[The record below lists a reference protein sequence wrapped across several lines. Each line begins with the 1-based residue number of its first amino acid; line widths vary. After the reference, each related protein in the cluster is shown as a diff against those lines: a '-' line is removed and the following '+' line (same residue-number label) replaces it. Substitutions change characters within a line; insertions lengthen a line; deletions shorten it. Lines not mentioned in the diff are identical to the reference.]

1 MVVHLDRNAAEAART
16 ACDRFIDAI
25 RSSDSAARHG
35 SLSEQADTF
44 DTARQI
50 GAVYSL
56 FSNED
61 LRTLLDGFVTQV
73 DAMSVLFSV
82 AGGMIDSQDEA
93 AAAALAKAAEE
104 PAGLTSLGL
113 MSMLASMHGPATMAV
128 VSASASAT
136 EDPENVGGYD
146 RVGPEDVSSTPLERL
161 VTAAEALDPSQ
172 FEQVQNQVTAA
183 ADTLETAAST
193 LQRELDDVLGGDW
206 QGEFA
211 QEGARAVHA
220 LTRSAFDLVSVLEE
234 VASRADEAQV
244 GFHTTRSNISSESLK
259 LELAQA
265 RTPGLASGPGA
276 ALGPVSPG
284 ATEAASAARA
294 AAEEQARAVVNT
306 EYSPAVMRANL
317 DDLQFPTAFQVVSGT
332 ALRDATSIDPVAA
345 WNIGGVAQP
354 AGAATPG
361 PAALAAAGVG
371 GPGPSGVSGVSGLG
385 TDVAG
390 PGAPIAATDAA
401 TEQAL
406 LASPAGGG
414 DASGLGA
421 GAANAGAG
429 PAGPGPVNAATTA
442 AGAPLAPVH
451 GAPGQRAGA
460 AGTGIGGVRGL
471 AGTRSSTT
479 GGRDRGVGSA
489 AGLVGGG
496 GATGAGA
503 GAARMGGAGTLA
515 GRGLSAGP
523 GVGGPFSGVPGA
535 GAGNVTGA
543 PAGAGGT
550 APSSSTGGSTPGR
563 SGAMPMGMMGAAGAG
578 HDTRRRGHTP
588 AGYLTNATNTTDI
601 IGHPVKVTPPLIGNP
616 PAPAPNTTPS
626 DAGVSSEAP
635 TPGRVLGRS
644 FAGSGVRPPG

>member
-1 MVVHLDRNAAEAART
+1 MSLHLEKGIAETCVAA
-16 ACDRFIDAI
+16 CGSFIDEITTAS
-25 RSSDSAARHG
+25 R
-35 SLSEQADTF
+35 LSESTHQSAGAESF
-44 DTARQI
+44 DSARQI

-73 DAMSVLFSV
+73 DAMSVLFSI

-113 MSMLASMHGPATMAV
+113 MSMLASMHGPAAMAV

-136 EDPENVGGYD
+136 ENPENVGGYD

-161 VTAAEALDPSQ
+161 VTAAEALEPSQ

-371 GPGPSGVSGVSGLG
+371 GPDPSGVSGVSGQG

-451 GAPGQRAGA
+451 GAPGQRAGT
-460 AGTGIGGVRGL
+460 AGPGIGGVRGL

-479 GGRDRGVGSA
+479 GGRDRGVSSA

-543 PAGAGGT
+543 PGGAGGT

-563 SGAMPMGMMGAAGAG
+563 PGAMPMGMMGAAGAG
-578 HDTRRRGHTP
+578 KDTRRRGHTP

-601 IGHPVKVTPPLIGNP
+601 IGHPVKVTPPLIGKP

>member
-1 MVVHLDRNAAEAART
+1 MVVHLDRNAAEAARS

-25 RSSDSAARHG
+25 RSSDSVGRHG
-35 SLSEQADTF
+35 SLSESADTF

-50 GAVYSL
+50 GTVYSL
-56 FSNED
+56 FSGED
-61 LRTLLDGFVTQV
+61 LRTLLNGFVTQV
-73 DAMSVLFSV
+73 EAMSVLFAA

-93 AAAALAKAAEE
+93 AAAALANAAEE
-104 PAGLTSLGL
+104 PAGLKSIGL
-113 MSMLASMHGPATMAV
+113 MSMLASMHGPAAMVV

-146 RVGPEDVSSTPLERL
+146 RVGPEDVSATSLERI
-161 VTAAEALDPSQ
+161 VAAAEALDPSQ
-172 FEQVQNQVTAA
+172 FEQVRNQVMTA
-183 ADTLETAAST
+183 ADTLDSAAST
-193 LQRELDDVLGGDW
+193 LRRELDDVLGGEW

-211 QEGARAVHA
+211 REGTSVVHA
-220 LTRSAFDLVSVLEE
+220 LTSSAFDLVSVLED
-234 VASRADEAQV
+234 VAGRADGAQA
-244 GFHTTRSNISSESLK
+244 GFHATRSNISSESLK

-265 RTPGLASGPGA
+265 RTPGLASGPSA

-294 AAEEQARAVVNT
+294 AAEEQARAIVNT
-306 EYSPAVMRANL
+306 EYSPAVMKANL
-317 DDLQFPTAFQVVSGT
+317 DDLQFPTAFRVVSGT

-345 WNIGGVAQP
+345 WNIGGVAQT

-361 PAALAAAGVG
+361 PAALAAAGLG
-371 GPGPSGVSGVSGLG
+371 GPGPSGVSGLG

-390 PGAPIAATDAA
+390 PRAPIAVTDAA

-429 PAGPGPVNAATTA
+429 TAGPGPVNAATTA

-451 GAPGQRAGA
+451 GAPGQQPGA
-460 AGTGIGGVRGL
+460 ADTGIGGLRGL
-471 AGTRSSTT
+471 AGARSSTT
-479 GGRDRGVGSA
+479 GSRDRGVGSA
-489 AGLVGGG
+489 AGLIGGG

-515 GRGLSAGP
+515 GRGHSAGP
-523 GVGGPFSGVPGA
+523 GVGGPSSGVPGA

-543 PAGAGGT
+543 PAGTGGT
-550 APSSSTGGSTPGR
+550 APTSSTGGSTPGR
-563 SGAMPMGMMGAAGAG
+563 SGTMPMGMMGAGG
-578 HDTRRRGHTP
+578 TGQNNHRRGHTP

-601 IGHPVKVTPPLIGNP
+601 IGDPVKVTPAVLGRQPD
-616 PAPAPNTTPS
+616 TTPETKR
-626 DAGVSSEAP
+626 SEAGDSTDTP
-635 TPGRVLGRS
+635 TPGRVLGRQ
-644 FAGSGVRPPG
+644 FVGSDVRPPE

>member
-1 MVVHLDRNAAEAART
+1 MVVHLDRNAAEAARS

-25 RSSDSAARHG
+25 RSSDSVGRHG
-35 SLSEQADTF
+35 SLSESADTF

-265 RTPGLASGPGA
+265 RIPGLASGPSA

-317 DDLQFPTAFQVVSGT
+317 DDLQFPTAFRVVSGT

-345 WNIGGVAQP
+345 WNIGGVAQT

-361 PAALAAAGVG
+361 PAALAAAGLG
-371 GPGPSGVSGVSGLG
+371 GPGPSGVSGLG
-385 TDVAG
+385 ADVAG
-390 PGAPIAATDAA
+390 PSAPIAATDAA

-406 LASPAGGG
+406 LASPAGRG

-451 GAPGQRAGA
+451 SAPGQRAGA

-543 PAGAGGT
+543 PAGAGGP

-563 SGAMPMGMMGAAGAG
+563 PGAIPMGMMGAAGAG

-601 IGHPVKVTPPLIGNP
+601 IGHPVKVTPPLLGNP
-616 PAPAPNTTPS
+616 PAPARDTTPP